1 MHNISTRSI
10 LSLSAAT
17 CALALVSTA
26 PAFAADAATAAVAD
40 TITNRDDIVV
50 TATKVNQ
57 AAPITSSVHTF
68 EPQSIISRTIIEDS
82 VAATEDFMTI
92 AALSPGASTT
102 NLGNGPGFGDAKI
115 NLRGFKD
122 GQFNVTID
130 GIPFGDSNDPTHH
143 STAYFPDGTYER
155 IIVDRGPGQ
164 ATDLGQA
171 SYGGNIHIISREP
184 KDKFFVEGLGLYG
197 SFNSQLERLTINS
210 GSIGGLKLIVV
221 GEHKKTDGALTAVP
235 GEWYNGFAKGE
246 FDVGSKA
253 KVTLMSTYNH
263 SILYQPD
270 GSSGANCGINA
281 VTLTTPAPAHL
292 DPGACSPNSEVAL
305 YGINYGAIYPSQA
318 ATSPYAP
325 ARNDWN
331 WQDKATDFEIF
342 RFQWQIASNISFD
355 NKAYTYFYKNFTFE
369 SDTVGTPCVGA
380 VASPATQC
388 GNQTVYTSQAPSAK
402 LDILGNPIPV
412 KATPL
417 VGDIPGRTKLNQ
429 YRQIGDI
436 AQIDVKTTFGVAKV
450 GFWYEHS
457 ASHRYGYDYDLT
469 KLAAAGALGAD
480 YFNFAIAN
488 SGPYFNYKES
498 NNAITLQANGTAV
511 PLYIK
516 YDEYTGW
523 EQYQGYGEFEFK
535 FLNDT
540 LTLTPGVKVQN
551 FTRKSYT
558 PIATQSARE
567 GYTGQESYK
576 PTLPY
581 FTANYLIQP
590 NFSIYAQFA
599 KGFLIPSLGSTL
611 ETVSPGTN
619 GNTIP
624 VAPPPTRT
632 TNYQAGVVFAGE
644 GFNFDGDVYYIQASN
659 STYTDPGQPG
669 ILFNT
674 GNPASYMGVEAQLS
688 YLITK
693 GLTGIVNGSLGKA
706 RDDNTGLWLANAPN
720 FTALAGLVYRT
731 GALKLSYLHKFTGAQ
746 WANAANTYKLP
757 GYSTGTAVASY
768 TYRNFTLGVSVNNV
782 FDDRSTTAI
791 ANPTVASAGQTGTAF
806 YTLQSP
812 RTFEGSIK
820 VRF

>member
-1 MHNISTRSI
+1 MLHLSI
-10 LSLSAAT
+10 RTALCLGAAS
-17 CALALVSTA
+17 CALTLLGAT
-26 PAFAADAATAAVAD
+26 PTFAADAPAAAEDNIV
-40 TITNRDDIVV
+40 NRDDIVV

-82 VAATEDFMTI
+82 VAATEDFMSI

-122 GQFNVTID
+122 GYFNVTID

-155 IIVDRGPGQ
+155 IIVDRGPGS

-210 GSIGGLKLIVV
+210 GKIGGLKLIVV
-221 GEHKKTDGALTAVP
+221 GEHKKTDGALTAIP

-246 FDVGSKA
+246 FDVGSHA

-270 GSSGANCGINA
+270 GSSGASCAPIN
-281 VTLTTPAPAHL
+281 VVTPAPAHL
-292 DPGACSPNSEVAL
+292 DPGTCGPTSEVGL

-342 RFQWQIASNISFD
+342 RFQWQISSNISFD

-369 SDTVGTPCVGA
+369 ADTVGVPCVGA
-380 VASPATQC
+380 VANPATQC
-388 GNQTVYTSQAPSAK
+388 GNQTVYTSQAPGTK

-417 VGDIPGRTKLNQ
+417 AGDIPGRTKLNQ

-436 AQIDVKTTFGVAKV
+436 AQVDVKTAFGIAKV

-498 NNAITLQANGTAV
+498 NNAITLQSNGTAV

-523 EQYQGYGEFEFK
+523 EQYQGFGEFEFK

-567 GYTGQESYK
+567 GYTGQETYK

-581 FTANYLIQP
+581 FTANYLVQP
-590 NFSIYAQFA
+590 NLSIYAQFA

-611 ETVSPGTN
+611 ETVSPGAT

-624 VAPPPTRT
+624 VAPPPTKT
-632 TNYQAGVVFAGE
+632 TNYQAGVVYAGE
-644 GFNFDGDVYYIQASN
+644 RVNFDGDFYYIQASN

-669 ILFNT
+669 QVFNT
-674 GNPASYMGVEAQLS
+674 GNPASYIGVEAQLT
-688 YLITK
+688 YLLTK

-706 RDDNTGLWLANAPN
+706 RDDVTGLWLANAPN
-720 FTALAGLVYRT
+720 FTALAGLVYRS
-731 GALKLSYLHKFTGAQ
+731 GPLKLSYLHKFTGAQ
-746 WANAANTYKLP
+746 WNAANTYKLP

-768 TYRNFTLGVSVNNV
+768 TYRNLSLGVSINNV
-782 FDDRSTTAI
+782 FNDRSTTAI
-791 ANPTVASAGQTGTAF
+791 ASPTSSSTAF

-812 RTFEGSIK
+812 RTFEGSVK
-820 VRF
+820 VKF